1 MFPLKNLIHK
11 IHINEI
17 ISSMQECLEDN
28 RGGFLTPIEVKLT
41 DEDYERYRHLP
52 VNWSIPP
59 ITKEDL
65 PEEFSSKAVRTVDMF
80 RRKTI
85 DLDVEC
91 MIYFDIHNGNI
102 IFCSFADDDVPNEV
116 NGMLYPELL
125 KGMHIA
131 SIHNH
136 SIQYYSPPSGKN
148 FEMLGHEFEEYE
160 LISSQHELWILESKE
175 IVFDEYE
182 INKIR
187 YKTNEMFKSCKD
199 ELNYEL
205 EYGYDIIDNIDEIYG
220 EMLLTYLNKN
230 FNNVKLTRRYLDE

>member
-1 MFPLKNLIHK
+1 MG
-11 IHINEI
+11 
-17 ISSMQECLEDN
+17 DN
-28 RGGFLTPIEVKLT
+28 RWGFLIPIEVKLT
-41 DEDYERYRHLP
+41 DKDYERYRHLP
-52 VNWSIPP
+52 VNWSIPT

-91 MIYFDIHNGNI
+91 MIYFEIHTGNI
-102 IFCSFADDDVPNEV
+102 VFCSFADDKVPNEV
-116 NGMLYPELL
+116 NGILYPELL
-125 KGMHIA
+125 KGMNLA

-136 SIQYYSPPSGKN
+136 SVRYYSPPSGKN
-148 FEMLGHEFEEYE
+148 FEMLGYEFEEYE
-160 LISSQHELWILESKE
+160 LISSKHELWILESKE
-175 IVFDEYE
+175 NVFDEYE

-187 YKTNEMFKSCKD
+187 YKANNLFKSCED
-199 ELNYEL
+199 ELNAEL
-205 EYGYDIIDNIDEIYG
+205 EHGYEIIDNIDEIYG